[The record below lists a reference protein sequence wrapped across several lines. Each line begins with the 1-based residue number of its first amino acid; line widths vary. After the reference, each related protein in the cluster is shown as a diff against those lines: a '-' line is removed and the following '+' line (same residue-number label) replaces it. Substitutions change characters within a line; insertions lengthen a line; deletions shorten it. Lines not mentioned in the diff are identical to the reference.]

1 MAFLATRASPGPT
14 LPPTPSTM
22 MSPSSLATSSA
33 KASEGSV
40 NFSSS
45 WLTVLITHPLNET
58 HPWAASI
65 LRRLVI
71 AQTTGSSLTCVL
83 SAPSDSTGV
92 RLLPARTRQPGFG
105 DHAADLLPLRLR
117 DALQRGTHV
126 GLVKPTEDDEGFLH
140 PVVPVEERFSIGD
153 LYHRVDPIRH
163 LAGTLQVAARQGL
176 EHLRVQIGDHAP
188 VSGED
193 AVGADTKGREQGFAK
208 AAQNRDVLI
217 QRLELSIVPLVG
229 ADVVG
234 PFLNSDNVVDLVA
247 NLDQVLSRYMQ
258 ARSCR
263 INEHDDRKDRSF
275 SYRGDVPVRYLGT
288 ELVAK
293 VENRRGE
300 HQKTIRSL
308 SLGHLRDLG
317 GLMGAVLIHAAY
329 DGDLPRHFVKRYVE
343 AALLLFERQRRH
355 LGSVSV
361 GGEAGYARGVY
372 QVADMPTV
380 VSFVD
385 PQVSVERH
393 QVGGYDP
400 TKNQLG
406 FHVTQLLP
414 FRLLCEAL

>member
-1 MAFLATRASPGPT
+1 MAFLANRARPGPT

-22 MSPSSLATSSA
+22 MSPSSLAISSA

-71 AQTTGSSLTCVL
+71 AQTTGSSLTCVV

-105 DHAADLLPLRLR
+105 DHAADPPPLRLR
-117 DALQRGTHV
+117 DTLQRGTHV
-126 GLVKPTEDDEGFLH
+126 GLVKPAEDDEGFLH
-140 PVVPVEERFSIGD
+140 PVVPVEERFSIGN

-163 LAGTLQVAARQGL
+163 LAGSLQVAARQGL
-176 EHLRVQIGDHAP
+176 QHYRVQIGDHAP
-188 VSGED
+188 MPRED
-193 AVGADTKGREQGFAK
+193 AIGADTQGREQGFAE
-208 AAQNRDVLI
+208 AAQNRDVLVR
-217 QRLELSIVPLVG
+217 RLELSIVPLVG

-234 PFLNSDNVVDLVA
+234 PFLNSDDVVDLVA
-247 NLDQVLSRYMQ
+247 NLDQVLSRNMQ

-293 VENRRGE
+293 VENRRRK

-308 SLGHLRDLG
+308 SLGHFRDLG
-317 GLMGAVLIHAAY
+317 GLMGASSYTPHMT
-329 DGDLPRHFVKRYVE
+329 GTFPPTSS
-343 AALLLFERQRRH
+343 
-355 LGSVSV
+355 SV
-361 GGEAGYARGVY
+361 
-372 QVADMPTV
+372 M
-380 VSFVD
+380 
-385 PQVSVERH
+385 
-393 QVGGYDP
+393 
-400 TKNQLG
+400 
-406 FHVTQLLP
+406 
-414 FRLLCEAL
+414 